1 MFKFTD
7 LEIFPP
13 WSPFFTWGSKPSTI
27 SPSLNQVR
35 LAAGKDD
42 EDSQV
47 RMASL
52 PAFRGDS
59 FTFTTTFDG
68 GTVRDIN
75 LLVKL
80 QYWITSCPPLPQLFN
95 YKLLPQLF
103 NYEWLPH
110 YPLFCITV
118 NRVDN
123 FFFINEIF
131 KKRQI
136 KKLTLFILNLKITCI
151 L

>member
-80 QYWITSCPPLPQLFN
+80 QYWIATC
-95 YKLLPQLF
+95 
-103 NYEWLPH
+103 PH
-110 YPLFCITV
+110 YPNYLIMSYYPNYLIMSDYPIT
-118 NRVDN
+118 RYFALQLTELII
-123 FFFINEIF
+123 FFSLMKYL
-131 KKRQI
+131 KKD
-136 KKLTLFILNLKITCI
+136 K
-151 L
+151 